1 MTSLRQC
8 YKQLNH
14 IKQKGIEVDFADPQ
28 EAAVH
33 AAKLLYLIN
42 ANTSSYVAY
51 LDAESSTINIET
63 TYCDPVLS
71 VEFSKSG
78 IHFIPLV
85 DTTWYGAFFEVVRIL
100 YTWEEKKIEKEEK
113 KSDDEEAA
121 DFDWI

>member
-8 YKQLNH
+8 YKQLHH
-14 IKQKGIEVDFADPQ
+14 IKQKGIEVDFANPQ
-28 EAAVH
+28 EAAAH
-33 AAKLLYLIN
+33 AAKLLYLVNSN
-42 ANTSSYVAY
+42 ASSYVAY
-51 LDAESSTINIET
+51 LDAETSTINIET
-63 TYCDPVLS
+63 MYCDPVLS

-100 YTWEEKKIEKEEK
+100 YTWEEKKIESEIKIKEEK
-113 KSDDEEAA
+113 EP

>member
-14 IKQKGIEVDFADPQ
+14 IKQKGIEMDFGDETEIRTTSA
-28 EAAVH
+28 H
-33 AAKLLYLIN
+33 LLYLIN
-42 ANTSSYVAY
+42 SNASSYVAY
-51 LDAESSTINIET
+51 LDANSSTINIET

-71 VEFSKSG
+71 VEFSKDG

-113 KSDDEEAA
+113 KNEEGPE
-121 DFDWI
+121 FDWI